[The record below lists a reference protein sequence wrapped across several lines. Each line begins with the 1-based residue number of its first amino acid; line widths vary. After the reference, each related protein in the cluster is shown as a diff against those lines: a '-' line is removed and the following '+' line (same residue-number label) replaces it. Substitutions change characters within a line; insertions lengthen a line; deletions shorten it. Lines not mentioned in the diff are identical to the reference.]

1 LFTWIRG
8 FRERVNNWSDLR
20 DPQLR
25 HGRYG
30 AEVEVRRAI
39 GVLAVLLST
48 LGFPDHGSAQDAP
61 GDPSGRSTGGF
72 QLEQNYPNP
81 FNPETTI
88 PFILN
93 DDLFS
98 GGGPVVVS
106 ARIYNLLQAPV
117 AVPVA
122 LRHPAGEGAPLL
134 DLEYTTPG
142 RHEAFWDGKNRNGR
156 EVPSGIYYLQ
166 LTVNGVSQS
175 RPMFISK

>member
-1 LFTWIRG
+1 M
-8 FRERVNNWSDLR
+8 
-20 DPQLR
+20 
-25 HGRYG
+25 
-30 AEVEVRRAI
+30 RRTI

-48 LGFPDHGSAQDAP
+48 LGFPGFVSAQNAP
-61 GDPSGRSTGGF
+61 GDPSGQDTNGF
-72 QLEQNYPNP
+72 RLEQNYPNP

-93 DDLFS
+93 EDLFT
-98 GGGPVVVS
+98 GEGPVVVS
-106 ARIYNLLQAPV
+106 ARIYNLLQVLV

-166 LTVNGVSQS
+166 LIVNGVD
-175 RPMFISK
+175 RVIPMFVAK